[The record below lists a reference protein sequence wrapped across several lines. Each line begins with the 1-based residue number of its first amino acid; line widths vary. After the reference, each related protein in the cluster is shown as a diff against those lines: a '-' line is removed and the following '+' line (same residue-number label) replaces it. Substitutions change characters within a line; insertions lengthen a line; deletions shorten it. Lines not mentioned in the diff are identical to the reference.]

1 MEPGMN
7 RARKHLIVLQ
17 EAPVTEFEHGVADA
31 INNLADAVRTVAG
44 VFASVAAQEH
54 SADLPSQRDM
64 ASVIYADAHQR
75 FGDVLKKLDP
85 KERKKL
91 ESWIDGFCKG
101 KR

>member
-1 MEPGMN
+1 MS
-7 RARKHLIVLQ
+7 RARKALIVQ

-31 INNLADAVRTVAG
+31 INNLADAVRTFAG
-44 VFASVAAQEH
+44 CMASVAAGMNT
-54 SADLPSQRDM
+54 DTVGDQRNM
-64 ASVIYADAHQR
+64 SGVIYADAHER

-101 KR
+101 GKQ